1 MGFFLPR
8 GFALFV
14 RRPCGTHP
22 LLSFSAAPVMVLRLL
37 SRVLANEE
45 EGWALSSPVTPFE
58 VLHRLM
64 TQEFTITSLLGYPSE
79 VESVATLPDLL
90 YEGS

>member
-8 GFALFV
+8 GFVLFV

-22 LLSFSAAPVMVLRLL
+22 LLSFSSAPVRMLKLL

-45 EGWALSSPVTPFE
+45 EG
-58 VLHRLM
+58 
-64 TQEFTITSLLGYPSE
+64 
-79 VESVATLPDLL
+79 
-90 YEGS
+90 